1 MSVENLILQE
11 AVSVFLKANN
21 GSFLMQLRDDKPSI
35 VFPDHW
41 GLFGGTIES
50 GESVCEAASRELEEE
65 IELHVLP
72 KEIVK
77 FRHYSRSNY
86 RVHAC
91 FYHLKTP
98 ISKLNLQEGA
108 DLGLFSI
115 NEILTGRLFSQK
127 FNAYFPVAHPLIGYF
142 RDLSN
147 IDKQAVLLRLTS

>member
-1 MSVENLILQE
+1 
-11 AVSVFLKANN
+11 
-21 GSFLMQLRDDKPSI
+21 MQLRDDKPSI

-65 IELHVLP
+65 IAFRILP
-72 KEIVK
+72 KEIVN
-77 FRHYSRSNY
+77 FRQYLQSNY
-86 RVHAC
+86 RVHTC
-91 FYHLKTP
+91 FCHLKTP

-142 RDLSN
+142 RYLSN